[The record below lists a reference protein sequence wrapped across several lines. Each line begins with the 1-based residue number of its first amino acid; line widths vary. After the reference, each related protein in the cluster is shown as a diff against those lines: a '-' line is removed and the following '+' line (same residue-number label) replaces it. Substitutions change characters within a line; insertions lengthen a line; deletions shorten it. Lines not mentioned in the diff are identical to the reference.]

1 MLVAHRLYQ
10 VRQMVRQ
17 YPWMVEPRWL
27 LAWREKP
34 LHSD

>member
-1 MLVAHRLYQ
+1 MLVAHRFYQ